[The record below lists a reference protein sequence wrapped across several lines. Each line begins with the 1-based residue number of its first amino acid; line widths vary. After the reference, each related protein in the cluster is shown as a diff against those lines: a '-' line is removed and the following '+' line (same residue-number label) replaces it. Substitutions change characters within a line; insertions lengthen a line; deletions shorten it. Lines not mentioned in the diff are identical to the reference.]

1 MALTHNSKLADNE
14 PDWGSVDKTKLPR
27 IAFAGQGEPDKKS
40 TWSYPHHWVKNGKL
54 GDKGVY
60 VDGDMYLHKG
70 GLEAAWG
77 AAQGARSG
85 QKAPQAIIDHLQ
97 QHRKALGLDKTGS
110 TALIDDAK
118 AKLQRYQE
126 IHSKKGSHHG

>member
-14 PDWGSVDKTKLPR
+14 PNWGSVDKTKLPDN
-27 IAFAGQGEPDKKS
+27 AFADSSERK
-40 TWSYPHHWVKNGKL
+40 YPHHWVENGKL
-54 GDKGVY
+54 GDEGIY

-70 GLEAAWG
+70 GLDAAWS

-97 QHRKALGLDKTGS
+97 KHRKAIGADKTGS
-110 TALIDDAK
+110 NALIDNAK
-118 AKLQRYQE
+118 ARLQQY
-126 IHSKKGSHHG
+126 KKIRGANHG